1 MQYIRKKIT
10 AMKCLLSLTFILLFS
25 PLCLQAQWR
34 LGPDLGLNL
43 SNIRQSQNSLYTPN
57 SLQPGAKLGLLAD
70 KEFNDNFAIQ
80 LGAYFAMM
88 GCYTAGSNTYSYGQT
103 IIVPNT
109 TTIINYIQVPV
120 NFVYKAGLG
129 SGRVFMGGGAYAGY
143 AVNGNIKQ
151 DGYNIGAFSSNT
163 TNTAIKFGSDTSNFK
178 ALDYGLQIIAGYEL
192 PRGLFFKAAYS
203 YGFSNF
209 SNSSAITLNNTCI
222 YLGIGYLFGG
232 QFYR

>member
-1 MQYIRKKIT
+1 
-10 AMKCLLSLTFILLFS
+10 MKSFLIFFLGILFS

-43 SNIRQSQNSLYTPN
+43 SNIRESQNSLYTPN

-70 KEFNDNFAIQ
+70 DEFNDNFAFQ

-109 TTIINYIQVPV
+109 TTTINYVQVPV

-129 SGRVFMGGGAYAGY
+129 SGRVFVGGGAYAAY
-143 AVNGNIKQ
+143 ALNGNIKQ
-151 DGYNIGAFSSNT
+151 DGYNIGAYTANT
-163 TNTAIKFGSDTSNFK
+163 TNTTIKFGNDSANFK
-178 ALDYGLQIIAGYEL
+178 ALDFGLQLVAGYEL

-209 SNSSAITLNNTCI
+209 SNNSAVTLNNTCI